1 MSRQTEFTQKVLH
14 DLRRRK
20 EHMAMSQTPKDSNQ
34 NQTSADI
41 YRKFKQASQGSKE
54 TNPYGSI
61 GSTSHYVN
69 GWYGGNGQDSSFPI
83 KESSKQIMPIG
94 RGRVLRSENIADL
107 SMALAFALKNN
118 GKLKRMG
125 SSENSSTTFLHHIG
139 KVDSVEVDKRL
150 GLPSSGRFPTHSLMN
165 IQEIS
170 NGADKLNQMLTG
182 CYDGL
187 NSDKFSVEIG
197 HELLEGAMDLEES
210 LRLLVNL
217 QGVSENMVIHQRK
230 LQTMRLVEVEEDHSH
245 TTETVSKQMQSE
257 RPNLSFNKLSR
268 NSAEDV
274 LLATKSNLIKQK
286 HLTLYSPTEPQKISS
301 AKQAPTTSSKTVSH
315 KRSASCGEIT
325 NTITTLTNPN
335 KHSRSDSQ
343 LKKGRLSSVVA
354 KLMGL
359 EEFPTPIESKAGG
372 LYDPAIKQE
381 SSVAYNSM
389 KSLHETS
396 KKTIPET
403 MHNDKICL
411 RTDEPKVLPTNNPET
426 QFAEKS
432 LVRQNETSERV
443 VHKEKSYPN
452 EPKNAETLVREQ
464 KKKTR
469 QNKRNMKEHKNTMN
483 GDTKDKVFEDEL
495 HIPQL
500 ICKKPE
506 PVFIKQ
512 EKAAT
517 KETMLQKDRTNANDK
532 LLTSTKQENPQQDI
546 PRHPRY
552 KLRKSESKNS
562 KLQAAK
568 EQMTV
573 KRKSHPK
580 NPKETEIMQKLN
592 ASRSIHDIV
601 DLQQKL
607 INKNPAT
614 VLKNLDKPDDAIKR
628 NIHEDIISQQNIIIL
643 QPKLRKPAKENFNHR
658 VIPTDRDTDDEI
670 SKVEITTPVSIK
682 LMQNKVEGTE
692 LFKIMPSRI
701 LHKELGSESP
711 DTQVMSLKQ
720 PASVLEEPEKRRHE
734 RNVAQASIMLTR
746 EEEEEANI
754 RSPISTEVTQTIPR
768 VTPSPSSSTTEEYQ
782 MLNEIQTINAT
793 SKIQKTTE
801 VSKPLQA
808 SVVLL
813 SKDQPFKST
822 DSSIQI
828 KALQESSIIDVAKPL
843 QHERSKSEILGS
855 PPTNEDYLKQ
865 ILLRSRVFLNA
876 VVSLF
881 RFQFPVGTLHCSTK
895 KCQDEDSK
903 LLLDSGYETMR
914 RKGKIQE
921 LNCNPCIGN
930 SVGSKK
936 VRCLD
941 SLVKELNEDL
951 ETYKYSANEHIE
963 DEASHLHYLLQKDIE
978 NKNPVV
984 NCMWDFGWSDMM
996 FSCIEKEEVVR
1007 DVEKHV
1013 LNRLIDEIT
1022 RDFIHLSVAIY

>member
-1 MSRQTEFTQKVLH
+1 MTHCSLKLKWT
-14 DLRRRK
+14 
-20 EHMAMSQTPKDSNQ
+20 
-34 NQTSADI
+34 DI

-69 GWYGGNGQDSSFPI
+69 GWYGNGQDSSFSI

-94 RGRVLRSENIADL
+94 GGRVGCSENIADL
-107 SMALAFALKNN
+107 STALAFVLKNN
-118 GKLKRMG
+118 GKHKRMG

-139 KVDSVEVDKRL
+139 KVDLVEVDKRS
-150 GLPSSGRFPTHSLMN
+150 GLPSSGRFPTHSLLH

-170 NGADKLNQMLTG
+170 NGAEKLNQILTG

-187 NSDKFSVEIG
+187 NS
-197 HELLEGAMDLEES
+197 LM
-210 LRLLVNL
+210 LVNL
-217 QGVSENMVIHQRK
+217 QGVSENMVIPQRK
-230 LQTMRLVEVEEDHSH
+230 QRTIRLVEVEEDPSH
-245 TTETVSKQMQSE
+245 TTETVGKQVKSE
-257 RPNLSFNKLSR
+257 RPKLSFNKLSR

-274 LLATKSNLIKQK
+274 LQATKSNLIKQK
-286 HLTLYSPTEPQKISS
+286 HS
-301 AKQAPTTSSKTVSH
+301 AKQAPTTSSETVSH
-315 KRSASCGEIT
+315 RRSASCGEIT

-335 KHSRSDSQ
+335 KHSCSDSQ
-343 LKKGRLSSVVA
+343 LKRGRLSSVVA

-372 LYDPAIKQE
+372 LYDTAIKQE

-403 MHNDKICL
+403 MHNDKLCL
-411 RTDEPKVLPTNNPET
+411 RTDEPKVLPTNNLET
-426 QFAEKS
+426 QFADRS

-443 VHKEKSYPN
+443 VHKEKSHPN
-452 EPKNAETLVREQ
+452 ETKNAETLAREQ
-464 KKKTR
+464 EKKTR
-469 QNKRNMKEHKNTMN
+469 QNKRNMKEQKNTRN
-483 GDTKDKVFEDEL
+483 GDTQEKVFEDEL
-495 HIPQL
+495 HMPRL
-500 ICKKPE
+500 IRKQPE

-517 KETMLQKDRTNANDK
+517 LHKERTNANDK

-546 PRHPRY
+546 PRQPRY

-573 KRKSHPK
+573 KRKPHPK
-580 NPKETEIMQKLN
+580 NPEETEIMQKVN
-592 ASRSIHDIV
+592 ASRSIHDTL

-614 VLKNLDKPDDAIKR
+614 VRKNPDKPDDAIKR
-628 NIHEDIISQQNIIIL
+628 SIHEDLISQQNIIIL

-658 VIPTDRDTDDEI
+658 VIPTDRDTDEEI
-670 SKVEITTPVSIK
+670 SKVEITAPVSIK

-692 LFKIMPSRI
+692 LLKIVPPRI
-701 LHKELGSESP
+701 LNKELGSESP
-711 DTQVMSLKQ
+711 DRQVMSPKQ

-754 RSPISTEVTQTIPR
+754 RSPISTEVTHTIPR
-768 VTPSPSSSTTEEYQ
+768 VTPSLSSSTAEEYQ
-782 MLNEIQTINAT
+782 MLNEMQTINAT
-793 SKIQKTTE
+793 AKIQKTTE

-822 DSSIQI
+822 HSSIQI
-828 KALQESSIIDVAKPL
+828 KALQESSIIEVAKPL
-843 QHERSKSEILGS
+843 QQERPKSEILGS
-855 PPTNEDYLKQ
+855 PPANEDHLKQ

-876 VVSLF
+876 AVALF
-881 RFQFPVGTLHCSTK
+881 RFQFPVGTLHCSTN

-921 LNCNPCIGN
+921 LNCNPCIGI

-941 SLVKELNEDL
+941 SLVKELNEAL

-984 NCMWDFGWSDMM
+984 NCMWDFGWSDIM

-1007 DVEKHV
+1007 DVEKYV

-1022 RDFIHLSVAIY
+1022 KDFIHLSVAIY

>member
-20 EHMAMSQTPKDSNQ
+20 EHMAMSHTPKDSNQ

-61 GSTSHYVN
+61 GSTSHYMN
-69 GWYGGNGQDSSFPI
+69 GWYGNGQDSSFSI

-94 RGRVLRSENIADL
+94 GSRARSSENIADL

-118 GKLKRMG
+118 GKHKRMG

-139 KVDSVEVDKRL
+139 KVDLVGVDRRRS
-150 GLPSSGRFPTHSLMN
+150 GLPSSGRLPTHSLLH

-170 NGADKLNQMLTG
+170 NDAEKLNQILTG

-197 HELLEGAMDLEES
+197 HELLKGAMDLEES
-210 LRLLVNL
+210 LRMLVNL
-217 QGVSENMVIHQRK
+217 QGVSENMVIPQRK
-230 LQTMRLVEVEEDHSH
+230 QRTIRLVEVEEDPSH
-245 TTETVSKQMQSE
+245 TTETVRKQMKSE
-257 RPNLSFNKLSR
+257 RPKLSFNKLSR

-274 LLATKSNLIKQK
+274 LQATKSNLIKQK
-286 HLTLYSPTEPQKISS
+286 QLTLYSPTEPQKISS
-301 AKQAPTTSSKTVSH
+301 AKQAPTTSSETVSH
-315 KRSASCGEIT
+315 RRSASCGEIT

-372 LYDPAIKQE
+372 LYNPAIKQE
-381 SSVAYNSM
+381 SSVAYNYM

-403 MHNDKICL
+403 MHNDKLCL
-411 RTDEPKVLPTNNPET
+411 RTDEPKVLPTNNQET
-426 QFAEKS
+426 QFADRS
-432 LVRQNETSERV
+432 LVRQNETSERA
-443 VHKEKSYPN
+443 VHKEKSHPN
-452 EPKNAETLVREQ
+452 EPKNAETLAREQ
-464 KKKTR
+464 EKKTR
-469 QNKRNMKEHKNTMN
+469 HNKRNRKEQKNTRN
-483 GDTKDKVFEDEL
+483 GDRKDKVFDDEL
-495 HIPQL
+495 HMPRL
-500 ICKKPE
+500 IRKQPE

-512 EKAAT
+512 EKTAT
-517 KETMLQKDRTNANDK
+517 KETMLQKERTYANDK
-532 LLTSTKQENPQQDI
+532 LLTSRKQENPQQDI
-546 PRHPRY
+546 PGQPRY
-552 KLRKSESKNS
+552 KLRKSDSKNS

-568 EQMTV
+568 EQVTV
-573 KRKSHPK
+573 KRKPHPK
-580 NPKETEIMQKLN
+580 NPEETEIMQKVN
-592 ASRSIHDIV
+592 A
-601 DLQQKL
+601 
-607 INKNPAT
+607 
-614 VLKNLDKPDDAIKR
+614 DKPDDAIKR
-628 NIHEDIISQQNIIIL
+628 SIHEDLISQQNIII
-643 QPKLRKPAKENFNHR
+643 PKLRKPAKENFNHR
-658 VIPTDRDTDDEI
+658 IIPTDRDTDEEI
-670 SKVEITTPVSIK
+670 SKVEITAPVSIK

-692 LFKIMPSRI
+692 LLKIMPPRI
-701 LHKELGSESP
+701 LNKELGSESP
-711 DTQVMSLKQ
+711 DRQVMSLKQ

-754 RSPISTEVTQTIPR
+754 RSPISTEVTHTIPR
-768 VTPSPSSSTTEEYQ
+768 VTPSLSYSTAEEYQ
-782 MLNEIQTINAT
+782 MLNEMQTINAT
-793 SKIQKTTE
+793 AKIQKTTE

-843 QHERSKSEILGS
+843 QQGRPKSEILGS
-855 PPTNEDYLKQ
+855 PPANEDHLKQ
-865 ILLRSRVFLNA
+865 IFLRSRVFLNA
-876 VVSLF
+876 AVALF
-881 RFQFPVGTLHCSTK
+881 RFQFPVGTLHCSTN

-921 LNCNPCIGN
+921 LNCNPCIGI

-984 NCMWDFGWSDMM
+984 NCMWDFGWSDIM
-996 FSCIEKEEVVR
+996 FSCIEKEELVR
-1007 DVEKHV
+1007 DVEKNV

>member
-1 MSRQTEFTQKVLH
+1 MTHCSLNLKWT
-14 DLRRRK
+14 
-20 EHMAMSQTPKDSNQ
+20 
-34 NQTSADI
+34 DI

-69 GWYGGNGQDSSFPI
+69 GWYGGKGQDSSFSI
-83 KESSKQIMPIG
+83 KESSKQIMPIDG
-94 RGRVLRSENIADL
+94 GRVRRSENIADL

-139 KVDSVEVDKRL
+139 KVDLVEVDRRP
-150 GLPSSGRFPTHSLMN
+150 GLPSSGRFPTHSLLQ

-170 NGADKLNQMLTG
+170 NDAEKLHHMLTG

-187 NSDKFSVEIG
+187 NSDKVSVEIG
-197 HELLEGAMDLEES
+197 HELLKGAMDLEES
-210 LRLLVNL
+210 LRMLVNL
-217 QGVSENMVIHQRK
+217 QGVSENMVIPQRK
-230 LQTMRLVEVEEDHSH
+230 QQTIRLVEVEEDPSH
-245 TTETVSKQMQSE
+245 TTETVSKQMKSE
-257 RPNLSFNKLSR
+257 GPKLSFNKLSR
-268 NSAEDV
+268 NSTEDV

-286 HLTLYSPTEPQKISS
+286 QLTLYSPTEPQKISS
-301 AKQAPTTSSKTVSH
+301 AKQAPTTSSEIVSH
-315 KRSASCGEIT
+315 RRSASCGEIP
-325 NTITTLTNPN
+325 NTITTFTNLN

-359 EEFPTPIESKAGG
+359 EEFPTPIESKDGG

-389 KSLHETS
+389 KSLHKTS
-396 KKTIPET
+396 RKTIPET
-403 MHNDKICL
+403 MHNEKLCL
-411 RTDEPKVLPTNNPET
+411 QTDEPKVLPTNNPET
-426 QFAEKS
+426 HFADRS
-432 LVRQNETSERV
+432 LVRKNETSERV
-443 VHKEKSYPN
+443 VHKEISYPN
-452 EPKNAETLVREQ
+452 EQKNVETLVREQ
-464 KKKTR
+464 ENKTR
-469 QNKRNMKEHKNTMN
+469 KDKRNMKEQKSTRN

-495 HIPQL
+495 HMPRL
-500 ICKKPE
+500 IRKQPE

-517 KETMLQKDRTNANDK
+517 KETMFQKERTNAKEK

-546 PRHPRY
+546 PLQPRY
-552 KLRKSESKNS
+552 KLRKSESKNP
-562 KLQAAK
+562 KLQADK
-568 EQMTV
+568 EKMTV
-573 KRKSHPK
+573 KRKPHPR
-580 NPKETEIMQKLN
+580 NPEETEVMKKVN

-614 VLKNLDKPDDAIKR
+614 VRKNPDKPDDAVKR
-628 NIHEDIISQQNIIIL
+628 SIHEDLIRQQNIIIL
-643 QPKLRKPAKENFNHR
+643 QPKLRKPSKENFNHR
-658 VIPTDRDTDDEI
+658 VIPTDRDTDEDI
-670 SKVEITTPVSIK
+670 SKVENTTPVNIK

-692 LFKIMPSRI
+692 LLKIMPPRI
-701 LHKELGSESP
+701 LNKELGSESL
-711 DTQVMSLKQ
+711 DRQLMSLKQ
-720 PASVLEEPEKRRHE
+720 PASVLEELEKRRHE

-746 EEEEEANI
+746 EEVEEANI
-754 RSPISTEVTQTIPR
+754 RSPISTEVTHTIPI
-768 VTPSPSSSTTEEYQ
+768 VTPSLSSSTVEEYQ
-782 MLNEIQTINAT
+782 MLNEMKTINAT
-793 SKIQKTTE
+793 AKIQKTTE

-828 KALQESSIIDVAKPL
+828 KALQERSIIDVVKPL
-843 QHERSKSEILGS
+843 QQERPKSEILGS
-855 PPTNEDYLKQ
+855 PPANEDHLKQ

-876 VVSLF
+876 VVALF
-881 RFQFPVGTLHCSTK
+881 RFQFPVGTLNCSTN

-921 LNCNPCIGN
+921 LNCNPCIGIF
-930 SVGSKK
+930 VGSKK
-936 VRCLD
+936 VRCLE

-951 ETYKYSANEHIE
+951 ETYKYSASEHIE

-984 NCMWDFGWSDMM
+984 NCMWDFGWSNIM
-996 FSCIEKEEVVR
+996 FSCIEKEEVAR

-1013 LNRLIDEIT
+1013 LNIMIDEIT

>member
-1 MSRQTEFTQKVLH
+1 MTHCSLKLKWT
-14 DLRRRK
+14 
-20 EHMAMSQTPKDSNQ
+20 
-34 NQTSADI
+34 DI

-69 GWYGGNGQDSSFPI
+69 GWYGGNGQDSSFSI
-83 KESSKQIMPIG
+83 KESSKHIMPIG
-94 RGRVLRSENIADL
+94 GGRVRRSEKIADL
-107 SMALAFALKNN
+107 SMALDFALKNN
-118 GKLKRMG
+118 EKLKRMG

-139 KVDSVEVDKRL
+139 KVDLVEVDKRP
-150 GLPSSGRFPTHSLMN
+150 GLPSSGRFPTHSLLH

-170 NGADKLNQMLTG
+170 NGAEKLNQMLTG

-197 HELLEGAMDLEES
+197 HELLQGAMDLEES
-210 LRLLVNL
+210 LRMLVNL
-217 QGVSENMVIHQRK
+217 QGVSDNMVIPQRK
-230 LQTMRLVEVEEDHSH
+230 LQTIRLVEVEEDPSH
-245 TTETVSKQMQSE
+245 TTETVSKQMKSE
-257 RPNLSFNKLSR
+257 RPKLSFNKLSR
-268 NSAEDV
+268 NSAEDI

-286 HLTLYSPTEPQKISS
+286 QLTLYSPTKPQKISS
-301 AKQAPTTSSKTVSH
+301 AKQAPTTSSETISH
-315 KRSASCGEIT
+315 RRSASCGEIT

-343 LKKGRLSSVVA
+343 LKRGRLSSVVA

-359 EEFPTPIESKAGG
+359 EEFPTPIESKARG

-381 SSVAYNSM
+381 SSIAYNSM
-389 KSLHETS
+389 KSLRKTS

-403 MHNDKICL
+403 VHNDKLCL
-411 RTDEPKVLPTNNPET
+411 RTDDPKVLPTNNPET
-426 QFAEKS
+426 QFADRS
-432 LVRQNETSERV
+432 LVGQNETSERV
-443 VHKEKSYPN
+443 VHKDKSYPN
-452 EPKNAETLVREQ
+452 EPKNAETLVREHE
-464 KKKTR
+464 KKTR
-469 QNKRNMKEHKNTMN
+469 KNKRNMKEQKNTRN
-483 GDTKDKVFEDEL
+483 GDTKDQVFEDEL
-495 HIPQL
+495 HIPRL
-500 ICKKPE
+500 IRKQPE

-512 EKAAT
+512 EKVAT
-517 KETMLQKDRTNANDK
+517 KEIMLQKERTNANDN

-552 KLRKSESKNS
+552 KLRKLESKNS
-562 KLQAAK
+562 KLQTAK

-573 KRKSHPK
+573 KRKTHPK
-580 NPKETEIMQKLN
+580 NPEETEIMQKVN

-601 DLQQKL
+601 DFQQKL

-614 VLKNLDKPDDAIKR
+614 VRKNPDKPDDAIKKS
-628 NIHEDIISQQNIIIL
+628 IHEDIISQQNII
-643 QPKLRKPAKENFNHR
+643 KPAKENFSHR
-658 VIPTDRDTDDEI
+658 VIPTDRDTDEEI
-670 SKVEITTPVSIK
+670 SKVEITTPVSTK

-692 LFKIMPSRI
+692 LLKIMPPRI
-701 LHKELGSESP
+701 LNKELGSESP
-711 DTQVMSLKQ
+711 DRQVMSLKQ
-720 PASVLEEPEKRRHE
+720 PTSVLEEPEKRRHK

-754 RSPISTEVTQTIPR
+754 RSPISTEVTHIVPR
-768 VTPSPSSSTTEEYQ
+768 VTPSLSSSIAEEYQ
-782 MLNEIQTINAT
+782 MLNEMQTINAT
-793 SKIQKTTE
+793 AKIQKTTE

-808 SVVLL
+808 SVVFL

-822 DSSIQI
+822 DSTIQI
-828 KALQESSIIDVAKPL
+828 KALQGSSIIDVAKPL
-843 QHERSKSEILGS
+843 QQEMSKSEILGS
-855 PPTNEDYLKQ
+855 PPSNEDHLKQ

-876 VVSLF
+876 AVALF
-881 RFQFPVGTLHCSTK
+881 RFQFPVGTLHCSTN

-921 LNCNPCIGN
+921 LNCNPCIGI

-941 SLVKELNEDL
+941 SLVKELNADL

-984 NCMWDFGWSDMM
+984 NCMWDFGWSDIM
-996 FSCIEKEEVVR
+996 FSCIEKEEIVR

>member
-1 MSRQTEFTQKVLH
+1 MTYCSSKLKWT
-14 DLRRRK
+14 
-20 EHMAMSQTPKDSNQ
+20 
-34 NQTSADI
+34 DI
-41 YRKFKQASQGSKE
+41 YRKFKQDSQGSKE

-61 GSTSHYVN
+61 GSTGHYVN
-69 GWYGGNGQDSSFPI
+69 GWYGGNGQGSSFSI

-94 RGRVLRSENIADL
+94 GGRVRRSENIADL
-107 SMALAFALKNN
+107 SMALTFALKNN

-139 KVDSVEVDKRL
+139 KVDLVEVDKRP

-170 NGADKLNQMLTG
+170 NGAEKMNQMLTG

-217 QGVSENMVIHQRK
+217 QGVSENMVIHQRN
-230 LQTMRLVEVEEDHSH
+230 LQTQNWWSQQTDEIR
-245 TTETVSKQMQSE
+245 TTKSF
-257 RPNLSFNKLSR
+257 FNKLSR

-274 LLATKSNLIKQK
+274 LLATKRNPIKQK
-286 HLTLYSPTEPQKISS
+286 QLTLYSPIGPQKISS
-301 AKQAPTTSSKTVSH
+301 TKQAPTTSSKTVSH
-315 KRSASCGEIT
+315 RRSASYGEIT

-335 KHSRSDSQ
+335 KLSRSDSQ

-359 EEFPTPIESKAGG
+359 EQFPTPIESKAGG
-372 LYDPAIKQE
+372 QCIMIDF
-381 SSVAYNSM
+381 
-389 KSLHETS
+389 
-396 KKTIPET
+396 
-403 MHNDKICL
+403 CL
-411 RTDEPKVLPTNNPET
+411 RTDEPKKLPTNNPKT
-426 QFAEKS
+426 QFADRS
-432 LVRQNETSERV
+432 L
-443 VHKEKSYPN
+443 
-452 EPKNAETLVREQ
+452 PKNAETLVREQ
-464 KKKTR
+464 EKKTR
-469 QNKRNMKEHKNTMN
+469 QNKRNMKEQQNTMN

-495 HIPQL
+495 HIPRL
-500 ICKKPE
+500 IRKKPE

-546 PRHPRY
+546 PRQPRY

-573 KRKSHPK
+573 KRKPHPK
-580 NPKETEIMQKLN
+580 NPEETEIMQKVN

-614 VLKNLDKPDDAIKR
+614 VHKTLDKPDDEIKR
-628 NIHEDIISQQNIIIL
+628 RIHEDLLSQQNIIIL

-658 VIPTDRDTDDEI
+658 VILTDRDTDEDI
-670 SKVEITTPVSIK
+670 SKVEITTHVSIK
-682 LMQNKVEGTE
+682 LMQNKVE
-692 LFKIMPSRI
+692 
-701 LHKELGSESP
+701 
-711 DTQVMSLKQ
+711 VMSLKQ
-720 PASVLEEPEKRRHE
+720 PASVLEEPEKRRNE
-734 RNVAQASIMLTR
+734 RNVAQSSI
-746 EEEEEANI
+746 I
-754 RSPISTEVTQTIPR
+754 RSAISTEVTHTIPR
-768 VTPSPSSSTTEEYQ
+768 VTPSPSSSTAEEYQ
-782 MLNEIQTINAT
+782 MLNEMQTINAT
-793 SKIQKTTE
+793 AKIQNTTE

-808 SVVLL
+808 SMVLL
-813 SKDQPFKST
+813 SKDQPFMST

-843 QHERSKSEILGS
+843 QHERSESEILGS
-855 PPTNEDYLKQ
+855 PPANEDHLKQ

-876 VVSLF
+876 VVALF
-881 RFQFPVGTLHCSTK
+881 RFQFPVGTLHY
-895 KCQDEDSK
+895 
-903 LLLDSGYETMR
+903 SGYETMR

-941 SLVKELNEDL
+941 SLVNELNEDL

-963 DEASHLHYLLQKDIE
+963 DEASHLHYLVQKDIE

>member
-20 EHMAMSQTPKDSNQ
+20 EYMAMSQTPKDSNQ

-69 GWYGGNGQDSSFPI
+69 GWYGNGQDSSFSI

-94 RGRVLRSENIADL
+94 GSRARSSENIADL

-118 GKLKRMG
+118 GKHKRMG

-139 KVDSVEVDKRL
+139 KVDLVEVDRRS
-150 GLPSSGRFPTHSLMN
+150 GLPSSGRFPTHSLLH

-170 NGADKLNQMLTG
+170 NGAEKLNQILTG

-197 HELLEGAMDLEES
+197 HELLKGAMDLEES
-210 LRLLVNL
+210 LRMLVNL
-217 QGVSENMVIHQRK
+217 QGFSENMVIPQRK
-230 LQTMRLVEVEEDHSH
+230 QRTIRLVEVEKDPSH
-245 TTETVSKQMQSE
+245 TTETVNKQMKSE
-257 RPNLSFNKLSR
+257 RPKLSFNKLSR
-268 NSAEDV
+268 NSAEDI
-274 LLATKSNLIKQK
+274 LQATKSNPIKQK
-286 HLTLYSPTEPQKISS
+286 QLTLYSPTEPQKINS
-301 AKQAPTTSSKTVSH
+301 AKQAPTTSSEIVSH
-315 KRSASCGEIT
+315 RCSASCGEIT

-343 LKKGRLSSVVA
+343 LKKGRLSNVVA

-359 EEFPTPIESKAGG
+359 EEFPTPIQSKAGG
-372 LYDPAIKQE
+372 LYDTAIKQE

-389 KSLHETS
+389 KSLHKTT

-403 MHNDKICL
+403 MHNDKL
-411 RTDEPKVLPTNNPET
+411 RLPTDEPKVLPTNNSET
-426 QFAEKS
+426 QFADRS

-443 VHKEKSYPN
+443 VHKEKSHPN

-464 KKKTR
+464 EKKTR
-469 QNKRNMKEHKNTMN
+469 QNKRNMKEQKNTRN
-483 GDTKDKVFEDEL
+483 GDTKEKVFEDEL
-495 HIPQL
+495 HMPRQILKQ
-500 ICKKPE
+500 PE

-517 KETMLQKDRTNANDK
+517 KETMLQKERTNANDK
-532 LLTSTKQENPQQDI
+532 LLTLTKQENPQQDI
-546 PRHPRY
+546 PRQPRY

-562 KLQAAK
+562 KLQPAK

-573 KRKSHPK
+573 KRKPNPK
-580 NPKETEIMQKLN
+580 NPEETETMQKVN

-607 INKNPAT
+607 INRNPAT
-614 VLKNLDKPDDAIKR
+614 VRKNPDKPDDAIKR
-628 NIHEDIISQQNIIIL
+628 SIHEDLISQQNIIIL
-643 QPKLRKPAKENFNHR
+643 QPKLRKPEKENFNHR
-658 VIPTDRDTDDEI
+658 IIPTDRDTDEEI

-692 LFKIMPSRI
+692 LLKIMPPRI
-701 LHKELGSESP
+701 LNKELGSDSP
-711 DTQVMSLKQ
+711 GRQVMSLKQ

-734 RNVAQASIMLTR
+734 RNVAQVSIMLTR

-754 RSPISTEVTQTIPR
+754 RSPISTEATHTIPR
-768 VTPSPSSSTTEEYQ
+768 VTPSLSYSAAEEYQ
-782 MLNEIQTINAT
+782 MLNEMQTINTTA
-793 SKIQKTTE
+793 KIQKTTE

-843 QHERSKSEILGS
+843 QQERPKSEILGS
-855 PPTNEDYLKQ
+855 PPANEDHLKQ

-876 VVSLF
+876 AVALF
-881 RFQFPVGTLHCSTK
+881 RFQFPVGTLHCSTNK
-895 KCQDEDSK
+895 FQDEDSK

-921 LNCNPCIGN
+921 LNCNPCIGI

-941 SLVKELNEDL
+941 SLVKKLNEDL

-984 NCMWDFGWSDMM
+984 NCMWDFGWSDIM
-996 FSCIEKEEVVR
+996 FSCIEKEELVR

>member
-1 MSRQTEFTQKVLH
+1 MSRQTEFMQKVLH

-34 NQTSADI
+34 NQTSADA

-69 GWYGGNGQDSSFPI
+69 GWYDKGQDSSFST
-83 KESSKQIMPIG
+83 KESSKQITPIG
-94 RGRVLRSENIADL
+94 GGRDRSSENVADL

-118 GKLKRMG
+118 GKHKRMG

-139 KVDSVEVDKRL
+139 KVDLVEVDRRSDV
-150 GLPSSGRFPTHSLMN
+150 PSSGPFPTPSPLHK
-165 IQEIS
+165 QEIS
-170 NGADKLNQMLTG
+170 NGAEKLNQILTG
-182 CYDGL
+182 CHDGL
-187 NSDKFSVEIG
+187 NSEKFSVEIG
-197 HELLEGAMDLEES
+197 YELLKGAMDLEQS
-210 LRLLVNL
+210 LRMLVNL
-217 QGVSENMVIHQRK
+217 QGVSKNMVIPQRK
-230 LQTMRLVEVEEDHSH
+230 QRTIRLVEVEEDPSH
-245 TTETVSKQMQSE
+245 TTETVNKQTKPE
-257 RPNLSFNKLSR
+257 RPKLSFNKLSR

-274 LLATKSNLIKQK
+274 LQATKTNLIKQK
-286 HLTLYSPTEPQKISS
+286 QLTLYSPTEPQKINS
-301 AKQAPTTSSKTVSH
+301 AKQAPTTSSETVSH
-315 KRSASCGEIT
+315 RRSASCGEIA
-325 NTITTLTNPN
+325 NTITLTNSN

-343 LKKGRLSSVVA
+343 PKRGRLSNVVA

-381 SSVAYNSM
+381 SSVAYNS
-389 KSLHETS
+389 KSLHETT
-396 KKTIPET
+396 KKIIPDPV
-403 MHNDKICL
+403 HNDKLRL
-411 RTDEPKVLPTNNPET
+411 RTDEPKVLPTNNSET
-426 QFAEKS
+426 QIADRS

-443 VHKEKSYPN
+443 VHKEKSHPN
-452 EPKNAETLVREQ
+452 EPKNSETLAREQ
-464 KKKTR
+464 EKKTR
-469 QNKRNMKEHKNTMN
+469 QNKRNMKEQKNTRN
-483 GDTKDKVFEDEL
+483 GDTKEKVFVDEL
-495 HIPQL
+495 HFPQQ
-500 ICKKPE
+500 IRNQPE

-517 KETMLQKDRTNANDK
+517 KETMLQKERTNANDE

-546 PRHPRY
+546 PRQPWY

-568 EQMTV
+568 EQITV
-573 KRKSHPK
+573 KRKLHPK
-580 NPKETEIMQKLN
+580 NPEETEIMQKVN
-592 ASRSIHDIV
+592 ASRSIHDV
-601 DLQQKL
+601 MDLQQKL
-607 INKNPAT
+607 IHKNPAT
-614 VLKNLDKPDDAIKR
+614 VRKKPDKPDDAIKR
-628 NIHEDIISQQNIIIL
+628 SIREDLISQQNIIIL
-643 QPKLRKPAKENFNHR
+643 QPELRKPAKENFKHR
-658 VIPTDRDTDDEI
+658 IIPTDRDTNEEI
-670 SKVEITTPVSIK
+670 SKVEIMTPVSIK
-682 LMQNKVEGTE
+682 LMQNKVEG
-692 LFKIMPSRI
+692 SD
-701 LHKELGSESP
+701 SP
-711 DTQVMSLKQ
+711 D
-720 PASVLEEPEKRRHE
+720 
-734 RNVAQASIMLTR
+734 RNVAQVSIMLTR

-754 RSPISTEVTQTIPR
+754 QSPISTEATHTIPR
-768 VTPSPSSSTTEEYQ
+768 VTPSVSYSTAEEYQ
-782 MLNEIQTINAT
+782 MLNEMQTINANA
-793 SKIQKTTE
+793 KIQKTTE

-813 SKDQPFKST
+813 SKDLPFKST

-843 QHERSKSEILGS
+843 QQERPKSEILGS
-855 PPTNEDYLKQ
+855 APANEDHLKQ

-876 VVSLF
+876 AVALF
-881 RFQFPVGTLHCSTK
+881 RIQFPVRTLHCSTN

-921 LNCNPCIGN
+921 LNCNPCLGI

-941 SLVKELNEDL
+941 SLVKELSEDL

-963 DEASHLHYLLQKDIE
+963 DEASHLHYLLHKDIE

-984 NCMWDFGWSDMM
+984 NCMWDFGWSDIM
-996 FSCIEKEEVVR
+996 FSCIEKEEVIR